1 MHLNC
6 KKRMVH
12 KENTTTLSCHK
23 SFRFYFLPLWV
34 TVFLLTNEFIKLM
47 QKLSKEG
54 TYRETEKYGSF
65 KYMKS
70 LLIFSN
76 IFQQLQDMDE
86 RRGCRLQGFI
96 KQSAEIERAVIPII
110 NTCIDGITQA
120 ASSINTSEVS
130 SLCTYIWE
138 HFSYT
143 IKPNSNIIS
152 SRIHD

>member
-12 KENTTTLSCHK
+12 KENTTTHSCHK
-23 SFRFYFLPLWV
+23 SFRFYFLPLGV

-47 QKLSKEG
+47 QKLSKEC
-54 TYRETEKYGSF
+54 TQTEKCGSF
-65 KYMKS
+65 KYIKS

-130 SLCTYIWE
+130 SLCTY
-138 HFSYT
+138 T
-143 IKPNSNIIS
+143 
-152 SRIHD
+152 

>member
-1 MHLNC
+1 
-6 KKRMVH
+6 
-12 KENTTTLSCHK
+12 
-23 SFRFYFLPLWV
+23 
-34 TVFLLTNEFIKLM
+34 M

-54 TYRETEKYGSF
+54 TYRETEKCGSF

-130 SLCTYIWE
+130 SLCTYI
-138 HFSYT
+138 
-143 IKPNSNIIS
+143 
-152 SRIHD
+152 